1 MFEKI
6 LKDISERVREAHPDA
21 ADDYTQGGL
30 LYCGKCRS
38 PKQTRIE
45 VAGKVMVVNCICRC
59 RKAELEQEE
68 QDRRQRAFD
77 DRVRRLRAEAFD
89 SPYLRACTFE
99 RDDSPDTFVSR
110 ICRNFADRFED
121 MGHKGLLLF
130 GGVGTGKSFYAACIA
145 NALLSRG
152 IACRMTTMTA
162 LAKER
167 EIPEHVRVVI
177 LDDFGTER
185 DTEYMREAVWDVI
198 DRLYRR
204 QITLICTTNL
214 TAKELKTAEDTHK
227 QRIFSRLYEMCMFYE
242 LPGKDRRRERMK
254 TDNAP
259 YKAILEGAPAHAS

>member
-6 LKDISERVREAHPDA
+6 MQDMSERVREMHPITA
-21 ADDYTQGGL
+21 QDYTQDGL

-38 PKQTRIE
+38 PKQSRIE
-45 VAGKVMVVNCICRC
+45 VSGKVMVFNCICRC
-59 RKAELEQEE
+59 RKEELEREE
-68 QDRRQRAFD
+68 QARKQRAFD
-77 DRVRRLRAEAFD
+77 ERVRRLRLEAFD
-89 SPYLRACTFE
+89 NSFLRGCTFDC
-99 RDDSPDTFVSR
+99 DDSPDTFVSR
-110 ICRNFADRFED
+110 ICRNFAERFAD

-145 NALLSRG
+145 NALIDRG

-162 LAKER
+162 LAKEQDM
-167 EIPEHVRVVI
+167 PDHVRVVI

-185 DTEYMREAVWDVI
+185 DTEYMREAVWNVI
-198 DRLYRR
+198 DTLYRR

-254 TDNAP
+254 IDNAP
-259 YKAILEGAPAHAS
+259 YKAILDDMPVSA

>member
-6 LKDISERVREAHPDA
+6 LKDVSARVKDTLPTAPE
-21 ADDYTQGGL
+21 DYEQDGL

-45 VAGKVMVVNCICRC
+45 VAGKVMTVYCVCRC
-59 RKAELEQEE
+59 RKEELEREE
-68 QDRRQRAFD
+68 QARRQRAFD

-89 SPYLRACTFE
+89 SPYLRACTFDA
-99 RDDSPDTFVSR
+99 DDCPDAFVSR
-110 ICRNFADRFED
+110 VCRNFADRFED

-145 NALLSRG
+145 NALVSRG

-167 EIPEHVRVVI
+167 EVPDNVRVVI

-198 DRLYRR
+198 DTLYRR

-214 TAKELKTAEDTHK
+214 TAKELKTAEDTQK

-242 LPGKDRRRERMK
+242 LTGKDRRRERMK

-259 YKAILEGAPAHAS
+259 YKAILEDLSVSA